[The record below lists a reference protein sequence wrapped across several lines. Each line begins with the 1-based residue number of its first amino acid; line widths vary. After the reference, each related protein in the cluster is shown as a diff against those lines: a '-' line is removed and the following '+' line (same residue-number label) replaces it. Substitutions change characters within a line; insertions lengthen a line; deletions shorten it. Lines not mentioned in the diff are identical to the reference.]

1 MGTVPS
7 TADRIKM
14 AALTMFTESGYEGAS
29 LSQIAKEVGIKT
41 PSLYAHFES
50 KEQIFLQLIEDV
62 ISEERGQ
69 YRELLQEMKNEKIEQ
84 QVYRLFDFFTNL
96 SHMSTGQAFLKRTI
110 LVPPRHLRDQLREDF
125 LEYEVELAEGIA
137 QVWRQGVSTGVF
149 GEQDE
154 ERMIATFFVFVDGLL
169 VENNLYEEK
178 LFNKRKQLN
187 WLSLWQIWTMTAR
200 ED

>member
-14 AALTMFTESGYEGAS
+14 AALMMFTESGYEGAS